1 MANFNIPYINNNMM
15 IMPSI
20 STVGQVRD
28 TAPVVEAGIG
38 GAQGVSFAD
47 FLQDAISNTVSSD
60 YETKAADVGML
71 VGEVQDLHTIGLAGQ
86 KADIMLSLTV
96 QIRDRVIEAYQE
108 IMRMQV

>member
-1 MANFNIPYINNNMM
+1 MASFNIPYINNNM

-20 STVGQVRD
+20 STVGQIKD
-28 TAPVVEAGIG
+28 TVLA
-38 GAQGVSFAD
+38 AQSDTGNVQSVSFAD
-47 FLQDAISNTVSSD
+47 FLQEAITNTVSSD
-60 YETKAADVGML
+60 YETKAADVGMM

-86 KADIMLSLTV
+86 KAEIMLNLTV